1 MTTKQHRSL
10 VNILPPII
18 LADTKDEQIDK
29 NRNLVSKD
37 ANSNGEMIAEITSN
51 VNSEWVIWRPVSQ
64 QERCLWGY
72 TTAQKLKEEIQP
84 LNLERR

>member
-1 MTTKQHRSL
+1 MTTKQNRSV
-10 VNILPPII
+10 VNILLPII

-51 VNSEWVIWRPVSQ
+51 VNSE
-64 QERCLWGY
+64 
-72 TTAQKLKEEIQP
+72 
-84 LNLERR
+84 

>member
-51 VNSEWVIWRPVSQ
+51 VNSE
-64 QERCLWGY
+64 
-72 TTAQKLKEEIQP
+72 
-84 LNLERR
+84 